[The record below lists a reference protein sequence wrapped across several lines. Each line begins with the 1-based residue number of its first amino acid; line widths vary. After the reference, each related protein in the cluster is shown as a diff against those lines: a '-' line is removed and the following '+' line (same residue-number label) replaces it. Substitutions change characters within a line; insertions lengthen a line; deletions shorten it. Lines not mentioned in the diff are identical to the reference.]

1 MLFMCYYRETVDI
14 LFKRS
19 ESWLPTEILF
29 LKRIRQTMDEDNAKN
44 KTRKKKETKKVKE
57 VGSEIMTKLKKN
69 SVDRVSH
76 LIRDEFQNEMRTLF
90 KMIPF
95 TFELKMK
102 YDIIYDHLQRM
113 IWYIFPQCIL
123 HRTGSTMMGLAL
135 RNSDLNLIIYTSNI
149 STTYSYYLFSSYFL
163 SFIL

>member
-1 MLFMCYYRETVDI
+1 MCYYREAVDT

-19 ESWLPTEILF
+19 ESWLPNEILF

-57 VGSEIMTKLKKN
+57 VGSEVMTKLKKN

-76 LIRDEFQNEMRTLF
+76 LIRDIQEFPDEMRTLF
-90 KMIPF
+90 KMIQF

-102 YDIIYDHLQRM
+102 YDIVYNNLQKM
-113 IWYIFPQCIL
+113 IWNIFPQCIL